1 MLLSQT
7 QEGHHEAQ
15 GLKRALPKA
24 KELELDLE
32 RDAIDTTRFNH
43 LEDIARALAGAG
55 VTYGEIAQY
64 AAEKDISFN
73 DATEQIYRER
83 F

>member
-1 MLLSQT
+1 MK
-7 QEGHHEAQ
+7 
-15 GLKRALPKA
+15 LKGSKERYLKA